1 VAVAIVVSFGKKAFK
16 KLKYQIRQSG
26 VLNDKGDQ
34 VMKPWSMPQAA
45 KSIII
50 GLCSLFFLGC
60 SENGSNAQS
69 SPASSPTILSSAAK
83 PHGPQGKGT
92 NNGPPLVHKI
102 YEPNHHADMA
112 FQRAAAQ
119 GVRAHHWKFGNMPK
133 IDGVVP
139 EDVSQI
145 IAYIRW
151 LQRQAGIF

>member
-1 VAVAIVVSFGKKAFK
+1 
-16 KLKYQIRQSG
+16 
-26 VLNDKGDQ
+26 
-34 VMKPWSMPQAA
+34 MKPWTMLPAI
-45 KSIII
+45 KIMT
-50 GLCSLFFLGC
+50 LCLGCLVGGGC

-69 SPASSPTILSSAAK
+69 PMASSPPTLISVGK
-83 PHGPQGKGT
+83 PLPEEFQEGETKFNNFCSRCHGTQGKGT
-92 NNGPPLVHKI
+92 NNGPALVHKI

-133 IDGVVP
+133 IDGVVS

-145 IAYIRW
+145 IGYVRW

>member
-1 VAVAIVVSFGKKAFK
+1 MKYWPMQQVARST
-16 KLKYQIRQSG
+16 
-26 VLNDKGDQ
+26 
-34 VMKPWSMPQAA
+34 
-45 KSIII
+45 II
-50 GLCSLFFLGC
+50 GLCCVFFLGC

-69 SPASSPTILSSAAK
+69 SPASSPPILAKAATPLPAELEEGK
-83 PHGPQGKGT
+83 AKFNNFCARCHGPQGQGT

-145 IAYIRW
+145 IGYVRW